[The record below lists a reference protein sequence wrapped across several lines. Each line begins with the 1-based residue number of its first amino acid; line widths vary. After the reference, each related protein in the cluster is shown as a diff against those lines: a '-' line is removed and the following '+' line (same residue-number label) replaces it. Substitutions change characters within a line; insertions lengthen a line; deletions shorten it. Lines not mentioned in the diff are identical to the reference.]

1 MLGLTPDE
9 LQFQCFS
16 KDLGIEKPNPRFFRA
31 ALHAA
36 EATCS
41 DTTSPLR
48 PSEMLHIGNDYIKD
62 FEAARHSGMHGVLLN
77 RYHENDLAEE
87 WKRRGA
93 IVLNDLMDVV
103 EFLGRSDCRLG

>member
-16 KDLGIEKPNPRFFRA
+16 KTCGYEKPDPRFFRA

-41 DTTSPLR
+41 DTSTPLR
-48 PSEMLHIGNDYIKD
+48 PSEVLHIGNDYVKD
-62 FEAARHSGMHGVLLN
+62 FEAARQSGMHGLLLD
-77 RYHENDLAEE
+77 RYNEVDLAEE
-87 WKRRGA
+87 WRRRGA
-93 IVLNDLMDVV
+93 IVLTDLMDVV
-103 EFLGRSDCRLG
+103 EFLGRSNCRLG

>member
-1 MLGLTPDE
+1 MLGLSPDE

-16 KDLGIEKPNPRFFRA
+16 KTYGLEKPDPRFFRE
-31 ALHAA
+31 ALNVA

-41 DTTSPLR
+41 DTSTPLL

-62 FEAARHSGMHGVLLN
+62 FEAARLSGMHGLLLN
-77 RYHENDLAEE
+77 RYNEASLAEE

-93 IVLNDLMDVV
+93 TVHTDLMDVV
-103 EFLGRSDCRLG
+103 AFLGRSNCRLG

>member
-16 KDLGIEKPNPRFFRA
+16 KDYGIEKPNPMFFRA

-36 EATCS
+36 DATCS
-41 DTTSPLR
+41 DPSPLR
-48 PSEMLHIGNDYIKD
+48 PSEMLHIGNDYTKD
-62 FEAARHSGMHGVLLN
+62 FEAARQSGMHGVLLN
-77 RYHENDLAEE
+77 RYNEDDLAEE
-87 WKRRGA
+87 WRRRGA
-93 IVLNDLMDVV
+93 IVMNDLMDVV